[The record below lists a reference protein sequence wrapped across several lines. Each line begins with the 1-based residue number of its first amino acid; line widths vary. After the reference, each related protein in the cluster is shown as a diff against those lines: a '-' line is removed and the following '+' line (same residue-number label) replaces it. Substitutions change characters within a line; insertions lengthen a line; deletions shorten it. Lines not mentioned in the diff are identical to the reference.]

1 MWHQP
6 ERVPNAAA
14 RCGRLQ
20 STVLGELG
28 DHRSRRFA
36 QKMQAQMDVHTASE
50 PPLAKRCMRT
60 WTGCT
65 GAGAAKVVRIR
76 EPAAL
81 LRANDSRLKTFHLTR
96 GPEKVISSRLSLR
109 VFTRRGYFKPEGGP
123 EGVVRPFALALTAK
137 PRVKRDRGV
146 PGPSRAA
153 ACPC

>member
-1 MWHQP
+1 MDWLH
-6 ERVPNAAA
+6 
-14 RCGRLQ
+14 RCW
-20 STVLGELG
+20 
-28 DHRSRRFA
+28 SR
-36 QKMQAQMDVHTASE
+36 QGGSHS
-50 PPLAKRCMRT
+50 
-60 WTGCT
+60 G
-65 GAGAAKVVRIR
+65 

-137 PRVKRDRGV
+137 PRVKRDLGV